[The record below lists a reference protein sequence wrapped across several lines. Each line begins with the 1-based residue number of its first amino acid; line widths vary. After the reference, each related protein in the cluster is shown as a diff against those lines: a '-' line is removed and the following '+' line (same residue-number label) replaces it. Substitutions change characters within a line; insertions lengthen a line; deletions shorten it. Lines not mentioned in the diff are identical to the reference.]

1 MSAAAVEAQLK
12 LQQAQ
17 QHAQHIAAAGVPGI
31 LQQVSDAI
39 ESKVRC
45 WCTVGAETS
54 NIGQSSV

>member
-17 QHAQHIAAAGVPGI
+17 QHAQQIAAGGVPGI

-45 WCTVGAETS
+45 
-54 NIGQSSV
+54 QRMD